1 MKFTDVADT
10 CWANK
15 AIQHGVSKGYI
26 EGYEDGT
33 FKPNNGLTRAEFCAI
48 IARRSP
54 DYDKKMLYMRKFA
67 DCTSY
72 EWFHSYASF
81 CYMKGYINA
90 YPIEGTNQV
99 ELRPNQLITRE
110 EAFAGLANTIKEV

>member
-1 MKFTDVADT
+1 MKFTDVPDT
-10 CWANK
+10 HWASC
-15 AIQHGVSKGYI
+15 AILHGVDKGYV

-33 FKPNNGLTRAEFCAI
+33 FKPNNGMTRAEFCAI
-48 IARRSP
+48 IARRDP
-54 DYDKKMLYMRKFA
+54 KYDGKTLYIQNFA

-81 CYMKGYINA
+81 CYMKGYINV
-90 YPIEGTNQV
+90 YPIEGTDKV

-110 EAFAGLANTIKEV
+110 EAAVGLAKTFKEV